1 MGLSWGSDALL
12 RMEIVGAMR
21 RNAPV
26 SRIAKTWL
34 YGVIL
39 AVLLVLPGGRAE
51 AASAVE
57 IDAKVNDLLTRFYKD
72 VGSAKE
78 LSTKAKAILTFPSVI
93 KAGFG
98 IGGEFG
104 EGALRIND
112 KTVDYYSTVAASIG
126 FQFGVQSRAV
136 ILMFMTDDALASF
149 RSSDGW
155 EVGVDASVAL
165 VTIGASGTI
174 DTTNIQDPIIGF
186 IFGEKGLMYNL
197 SLEGS
202 KMTRLDK
209 N

>member
-1 MGLSWGSDALL
+1 MGLSWGPNALL
-12 RMEIVGAMR
+12 RMEILGAMR

-26 SRIAKTWL
+26 SRIANAWL
-34 YGVIL
+34 CSVIL

-51 AASAVE
+51 AKSAVE
-57 IDAKVNDLLTRFYKD
+57 IDARVNDLLTRFYKD
-72 VGSAKE
+72 VGAAKE
-78 LSTKAKAILTFPSVI
+78 LSTTAKGILTFPSVI

-126 FQFGVQSRAV
+126 FQFGAQSRAV
-136 ILMFMTDDALASF
+136 ILMFMTDDVLANF

-165 VTIGASGTI
+165 VTIGAGGTI
-174 DTTNIQDPIIGF
+174 DTTSIKDPIIGF

-197 SLEGS
+197 TLEGS
-202 KMTRLDK
+202 KVTKLDK

>member
-1 MGLSWGSDALL
+1 MGLSWGPNALL
-12 RMEIVGAMR
+12 RMEIVGVMR

-26 SRIAKTWL
+26 LRIANGWL
-34 YGVIL
+34 CSMIL
-39 AVLLVLPGGRAE
+39 AVLLVLPGDRAE

-57 IDAKVNDLLTRFYKD
+57 IDAKVNAVLTRFYKE
-72 VGSAKE
+72 VASAKE
-78 LSTKAKAILTFPSVI
+78 LSTKAQGILTFPSVI

-136 ILMFMTDDALASF
+136 ILMFMSDDALTSF

-155 EVGVDASVAL
+155 EIGVDASVAL
-165 VTIGASGTI
+165 VTIGASGSI
-174 DTTNIQDPIIGF
+174 DTTNIKAPVIGF

-202 KMTRLDK
+202 KITKLDK
-209 N
+209 K

>member
-1 MGLSWGSDALL
+1 
-12 RMEIVGAMR
+12 MR

-26 SRIAKTWL
+26 SQIASGWL
-34 YGVIL
+34 CGVIL
-39 AVLLVLPGGRAE
+39 AVLLVLPGDRAE
-51 AASAVE
+51 AASALE
-57 IDAKVNDLLTRFYKD
+57 IDAKVNEVLARFYMD
-72 VGSAKE
+72 VASAKE
-78 LSTKAKAILTFPSVI
+78 LSTKAQGILTFPSVV

-136 ILMFMTDDALASF
+136 ILMFMTDDALTNF
-149 RSSDGW
+149 RSGDGW
-155 EVGVDASVAL
+155 EVGVDVSVAL

-174 DTTNIQDPIIGF
+174 DTTNIKEPVIGF

-202 KMTRLDK
+202 KITRLQK
-209 N
+209 K

>member
-1 MGLSWGSDALL
+1 ML
-12 RMEIVGAMR
+12 RMEIVGVMR

-26 SRIAKTWL
+26 SRIAKGWL
-34 YGVIL
+34 CSVIL
-39 AVLLVLPGGRAE
+39 AVLLVLPGDRAE

-57 IDAKVNDLLTRFYKD
+57 IDAKVNAVLTRFYED
-72 VGSAKE
+72 VASAKE
-78 LSTKAKAILTFPSVI
+78 LSTKAQGILTFPSVI

-112 KTVDYYSTVAASIG
+112 KTVDYYSTAAASIG
-126 FQFGVQSRAV
+126 LQFGVQSRAV
-136 ILMFMTDDALASF
+136 ILMFMSDDALTRF

-165 VTIGASGTI
+165 VTIGASGAI
-174 DTTNIQDPIIGF
+174 DTTNIKEPVIGF

-202 KMTRLDK
+202 KMTKLHK
-209 N
+209 K

>member
-1 MGLSWGSDALL
+1 
-12 RMEIVGAMR
+12 MEIVGVMR
-21 RNAPV
+21 RNVPV
-26 SRIAKTWL
+26 SGIPSLWL
-34 YGVIL
+34 CGVIL
-39 AVLLVLPGGRAE
+39 AALLVLPGDRAE

-57 IDAKVNDLLTRFYKD
+57 IDAKVNEVLTRFYKD
-72 VGSAKE
+72 VPSAKE
-78 LSTKAKAILTFPSVI
+78 LSTKAKAILTFPSVV

-136 ILMFMTDDALASF
+136 ILMFMADDALTNF

-165 VTIGASGTI
+165 VTIGASGAI
-174 DTTNIQDPIIGF
+174 DTTNIQEPVIGF

-202 KMTRLDK
+202 KVTKLDK
-209 N
+209 R

>member
-1 MGLSWGSDALL
+1 
-12 RMEIVGAMR
+12 MEIVGVMR

-26 SRIAKTWL
+26 LRIANGWL
-34 YGVIL
+34 CSMIL
-39 AVLLVLPGGRAE
+39 AVLLVLPGDRAE

-57 IDAKVNDLLTRFYKD
+57 IDAKVNAVLTRFYKE
-72 VGSAKE
+72 VASAKE
-78 LSTKAKAILTFPSVI
+78 LSTKAQGILTFPSVI

-136 ILMFMTDDALASF
+136 ILMFMSDDALTSF

-155 EVGVDASVAL
+155 EIGVDASVAL
-165 VTIGASGTI
+165 VTIGASEAI
-174 DTTNIQDPIIGF
+174 DTTNIKEPVIGF

-202 KMTRLDK
+202 KMTKLHK
-209 N
+209 K

>member
-1 MGLSWGSDALL
+1 
-12 RMEIVGAMR
+12 MEIVGAMR

-26 SRIAKTWL
+26 SRIAIAWL
-34 YGVIL
+34 CSVFL
-39 AVLLVLPGGRAE
+39 AVLLVFPGSRAE

-78 LSTKAKAILTFPSVI
+78 LSTKAKAVLTFPSVI

-126 FQFGVQSRAV
+126 FQFGVQTRAV
-136 ILMFMTDDALASF
+136 ILMFMTDGALTNF

-165 VTIGASGTI
+165 VTIGAGVSI
-174 DTTNIQDPIIGF
+174 DTTNIKEPVIGF

-202 KMTRLDK
+202 KMTKLDK
-209 N
+209 K

>member
-1 MGLSWGSDALL
+1 MGLSWGPNALL
-12 RMEIVGAMR
+12 RMEMLVMR

-26 SRIAKTWL
+26 SQIASVWL
-34 YGVIL
+34 CGVIL
-39 AVLLVLPGGRAE
+39 AVLLVLPGDRAE

-57 IDAKVNDLLTRFYKD
+57 IDAKVNAVLTRFYKD
-72 VGSAKE
+72 VASAKE
-78 LSTKAKAILTFPSVI
+78 LSTKAQGILTFPSVI

-136 ILMFMTDDALASF
+136 ILMFMTDDALTRF

-165 VTIGASGTI
+165 VTIGAGGTI
-174 DTTNIQDPIIGF
+174 DTTNIKDPVIGF

-202 KMTRLDK
+202 KMTKLHK
-209 N
+209 K

>member
-1 MGLSWGSDALL
+1 MGLSWGPNALL
-12 RMEIVGAMR
+12 RMEIVGVMR

-26 SRIAKTWL
+26 LRIANGWL
-34 YGVIL
+34 CSMIL
-39 AVLLVLPGGRAE
+39 AVLLVLPGDRAE

-57 IDAKVNDLLTRFYKD
+57 IDAKVNAVLTRFYKE
-72 VGSAKE
+72 VASAKE
-78 LSTKAKAILTFPSVI
+78 LSTKAQGILTFPSVI

-104 EGALRIND
+104 GGALRIND
-112 KTVDYYSTVAASIG
+112 KTVDYYSTAAVSIG
-126 FQFGVQSRAV
+126 FQFGAQSRAV
-136 ILMFMTDDALASF
+136 ILMFMSDDALTRF

-165 VTIGASGTI
+165 VTIGASGSI
-174 DTTNIQDPIIGF
+174 DTTNIKAPVIGF

-202 KMTRLDK
+202 KMTKLDK
-209 N
+209 K

>member
-1 MGLSWGSDALL
+1 MGLSWGPNALL
-12 RMEIVGAMR
+12 RMEIVRAMR

-26 SRIAKTWL
+26 SRIAIAWL
-34 YGVIL
+34 CSVIL
-39 AVLLVLPGGRAE
+39 AVLLVFPGSRAE

-78 LSTKAKAILTFPSVI
+78 LSTKAKGVLTFPSVI

-126 FQFGVQSRAV
+126 FQFGVQTRAV
-136 ILMFMTDDALASF
+136 ILMFMTDDALTRF

-165 VTIGASGTI
+165 VTIGASGAI
-174 DTTNIQDPIIGF
+174 DTTNIQNPVIGF

-202 KMTRLDK
+202 KMTKLDK

>member
-1 MGLSWGSDALL
+1 
-12 RMEIVGAMR
+12 MEIVGAMR

-26 SRIAKTWL
+26 SRIAIAWL
-34 YGVIL
+34 CSVFL
-39 AVLLVLPGGRAE
+39 AVLLVFPGSRAD

-78 LSTKAKAILTFPSVI
+78 LSTKAKGVLTFPSVI

-112 KTVDYYSTVAASIG
+112 KTAEYYSTVAASIG

-136 ILMFMTDDALASF
+136 ILMFMTDDALTRF

-165 VTIGASGTI
+165 VTIGAGGTI
-174 DTTNIQDPIIGF
+174 DTTNIQDPVIGF

-202 KMTRLDK
+202 KMTKLDK
-209 N
+209 K

>member
-1 MGLSWGSDALL
+1 MGLSCGPNALP

-21 RNAPV
+21 RTAPV
-26 SRIAKTWL
+26 SRIANAWL
-34 YGVIL
+34 CSMIL
-39 AVLLVLPGGRAE
+39 AVLLVWPGGRAE

-57 IDAKVNDLLTRFYKD
+57 IDARVNDLLTRFYKD
-72 VGSAKE
+72 VGAAKE
-78 LSTKAKAILTFPSVI
+78 LSTTAKGVLTFPSVI

-136 ILMFMTDDALASF
+136 ILMFMTDDALTNF

-165 VTIGASGTI
+165 VTIGAGGTI
-174 DTTNIQDPIIGF
+174 DTTNIKDPVIGF

-197 SLEGS
+197 TLEGS
-202 KMTRLDK
+202 KLTKLDK